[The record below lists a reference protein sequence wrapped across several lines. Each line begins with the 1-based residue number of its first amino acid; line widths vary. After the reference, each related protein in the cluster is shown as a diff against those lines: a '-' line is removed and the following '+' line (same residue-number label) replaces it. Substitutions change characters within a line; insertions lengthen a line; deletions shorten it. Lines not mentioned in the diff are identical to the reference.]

1 MPSLC
6 ECSGHKV
13 QFALP
18 SGDHASAGQL
28 THALAPS
35 SEYAPAGL
43 FVHAVE
49 PGIIENAPAEQFV
62 HALVLSNSS
71 PYVPA
76 WHNTHSSPDKRY
88 PRWHLQARASTMKF
102 GLHCTNVPSTIS
114 PWTTFCTALSRPD
127 MLTRCMAMA
136 CVDLSRDARS
146 NISASWSASQST
158 HTRTFDTLFTSGK
171 RGAIVSKCTRDASM

>member
-1 MPSLC
+1 V
-6 ECSGHKV
+6 KV
-13 QFALP
+13 DA
-18 SGDHASAGQL
+18 HAV
-28 THALAPS
+28 HALAPVLFEYVPAGHNLQEADAPACA
-35 SEYAPAGL
+35 EYAPAVQ
-43 FVHAVE
+43 FVHVVD

-62 HALVLSNSS
+62 HALALSNSL

-76 WHNTHSSPDKRY
+76 PHGTHSSPDSRY
-88 PRWHLQARASTMKF
+88 PRWHLQARASTIKF

-136 CVDLSRDARS
+136 CADTSRDARS